1 MLSNHLEGQLGP
13 PVSDEK
19 VYACDVFAYSYGQP
33 LTCLEG
39 IQLFKYSDE
48 NRMKTRACGIWEA
61 FQWKYSI
68 AAANNFDSI
77 SSIKTRKLTI

>member
-13 PVSDEK
+13 SVSDEK

-48 NRMKTRACGIWEA
+48 KITGIYLE
-61 FQWKYSI
+61 
-68 AAANNFDSI
+68 
-77 SSIKTRKLTI
+77 